1 MCKQFSALLRTAA
14 FLSCL
19 APPLF
24 SRAECRKAE
33 DNEIPHGANEL
44 IELKE
49 QKVQGLFGTILFPTG
64 EPAEDIVVEV
74 YRWSKKPYTETV
86 QQQRLAACV
95 TGADGKFSFPE
106 LKPGSYLLQAGRR
119 ERFGVNIAF
128 LVVDLKGNSGK
139 RKGQGIRIQLKLG
152 T

>member
-1 MCKQFSALLRTAA
+1 MCKQFSALLLTVAL
-14 FLSCL
+14 LSCL
-19 APPLF
+19 ALPLF

-33 DNEIPHGANEL
+33 DNEKPHGANEL

-49 QKVQGLFGTILFPTG
+49 QKVQGLFGTILFPN

-74 YRWSKKPYTETV
+74 YRWPKRPYTETV

-106 LKPGSYLLQAGRR
+106 IKPGRYLVQAGVR
-119 ERFGVNIAF
+119 ERFGVNITY
-128 LVVDLKGNSGK
+128 LVVDLKANSGK
-139 RKGQGIRIQLKLG
+139 HKGRGIRIPLHPG

>member
-33 DNEIPHGANEL
+33 DNEKPHGANEL

-49 QKVQGLFGTILFPTG
+49 QKVQGLFGTILFPN

-74 YRWSKKPYTETV
+74 YRWPKRPYTETV

-106 LKPGSYLLQAGRR
+106 IKPGRYLVQAGRR